1 MAIARGKAVFR
12 LKGGRFSPLENQVS
26 TTVDD
31 SIAGARLNWMPDV
44 YFMQAHELLRPCN
57 NLNLLCI
64 FQTHNELPHVSTKA
78 EHLRKFQVWL
88 DEQAERADHS
98 AYPMIDDKQTLAR
111 MGHKERR
118 PCIEHVRA
126 EMEQGVGGE
135 TGSMLLRVLQH
146 CTAVIAEHVG
156 PIDILQ
162 QEDGLKSLD
171 DFFQDMWDCQRL
183 FELLGHAKPSL
194 RILEIGARTGGTTA
208 RVLKDLVSGSGD
220 RMYCE
225 YCYID
230 ISPGFFIAAK
240 ERFKDFQN
248 IRFAVLD
255 IIRDPMEQGFEANS
269 YHLILAAT
277 VSPISR
283 SRYVEC

>member
-1 MAIARGKAVFR
+1 
-12 LKGGRFSPLENQVS
+12 
-26 TTVDD
+26 
-31 SIAGARLNWMPDV
+31 MPDV
-44 YFMQAHELLRPCN
+44 DSMQAHELLRPCN
-57 NLNLLCI
+57 NFNLLRI
-64 FQTHNELPHVSTKA
+64 FETHDELPHVSTKA

-88 DEQAERADHS
+88 DEQAERADYS
-98 AYPMIDDKQTLAR
+98 AYPMIDDGQTLAR

-156 PIDILQ
+156 PIDILK
-162 QEDGLKSLD
+162 QEDSLKSLD
-171 DFFQDMWDCQRL
+171 DFFQNMWDCQRF

-225 YCYID
+225 YCYTD
-230 ISPGFFIAAK
+230 ISPGFFVAAK
-240 ERFKDFQN
+240 ERFKNFQN

-255 IIRDPMEQGFEANS
+255 IIRDPMEEGFEANS